1 MARTFQERL
10 RGAWSRSDS
19 ALCVGLDPRSD
30 RLPSSCLGEA
40 TPFLAFCRQ
49 VVDAT
54 ADLVCAFKPQYACFA
69 ATGAFDE
76 LRTLIAYIH
85 DNHPRVP
92 VILDAKRGDIGDT
105 SALYAKE
112 LFEVFD
118 ADAATVSPYLGW
130 DAVEPYVRV
139 PGRGAI
145 VLCHTSNPGSPW
157 LQEYPE
163 TAPVYLRVAE
173 RVAKEDNG
181 SLALVVGAT
190 FPEQLAAVRA
200 KAPDVPFL
208 VPGVGA
214 QSGDLEAV
222 FANGLAADGTGLV
235 VSASRSVIFAGEG
248 ERWTDGVTAAAMALR
263 DDMRRAR
270 DASFASRRDS
280 SEVPAR

>member
-1 MARTFQERL
+1 MVGTFQGKL
-10 RGAWSRSDS
+10 RDAQARSDS

-30 RLPSSCLGEA
+30 RLPSACRRAAE
-40 TPFLAFCRQ
+40 PFLAFCRQ

-69 ATGAFDE
+69 AAGAFDE

-85 DNHPRVP
+85 GNHPGVP
-92 VILDAKRGDIGDT
+92 VILDAKRGDIGDV

-112 LFEVFD
+112 VFEVFD
-118 ADAATVSPYLGW
+118 VDAATVNPYLGW
-130 DAVEPYVRV
+130 DAVEPFAHV

-157 LQEYPE
+157 LQEFPE
-163 TAPVYLRVAE
+163 AAPVYLRVAE
-173 RVAKEDNG
+173 RVANEDAGNLG
-181 SLALVVGAT
+181 LVVGAT
-190 FPEQLAAVRA
+190 FPEQLAEVRA

-222 FANGLAADGTGLV
+222 FANGLAADGGGLV
-235 VSASRSVIFAGEG
+235 VSASRSVIFAGDG
-248 ERWTDGVTAAAMALR
+248 DGWTDGVAAAARVLR

-270 DASFASRRDS
+270 DAALN
-280 SEVPAR
+280 AR

>member
-1 MARTFQERL
+1 MARTFQEKL
-10 RGAWSRSDS
+10 RDAEARSDS
-19 ALCVGLDPRSD
+19 ALCVGLDPRAD
-30 RLPSSCLGEA
+30 RLPSTCRGA
-40 TPFLAFCRQ
+40 AKPFFAFCRE

-54 ADLVCAFKPQYACFA
+54 ANLVCAFKPQYACFG

-85 DNHPRVP
+85 ENHPGVP
-92 VILDAKRGDIGDT
+92 VILDAKRGDIGDV

-112 LFEVFD
+112 VFEVLD
-118 ADAATVSPYLGW
+118 ADAATVNPYLGW
-130 DAVEPYVRV
+130 DAVEPFTSV

-157 LQEYPE
+157 LQEFPE
-163 TAPVYLRVAE
+163 AAPVYLRVAE
-173 RVAKEDNG
+173 RVAKEDTGN
-181 SLALVVGAT
+181 LALVVGAT

-200 KAPDVPFL
+200 KAPGVPFL

-222 FANGLAADGTGLV
+222 FANGLAADGSGLV
-235 VSASRSVIFAGEG
+235 VSASRSVIFAGDG
-248 ERWTDGVTAAAMALR
+248 DGWTDGVIAAATTLR

-270 DASFASRRDS
+270 DSALAKG
-280 SEVPAR
+280 

>member
-1 MARTFQERL
+1 MARTFNDRL
-10 RGAWSRSDS
+10 RDAQGRSDS
-19 ALCVGLDPRSD
+19 ALCVGLDPRGD
-30 RLPSSCLGEA
+30 RLPSACGGEA
-40 TPFLAFCRQ
+40 RPFFAFCRQ

-54 ADLVCAFKPQYACFA
+54 AELVCAFKPQYACFA

-85 DNHPRVP
+85 ENHPGVP
-92 VILDAKRGDIGDT
+92 VILDAKRGDIGDV

-112 LFEVFD
+112 VFEVLD
-118 ADAATVSPYLGW
+118 ADAATVNPYLGW
-130 DAVEPYVRV
+130 DAVEPFTRV

-157 LQEYPE
+157 LQEFPE
-163 TAPVYLRVAE
+163 AAPVYLRVAE
-173 RVAKEDNG
+173 RVAKEDTGN
-181 SLALVVGAT
+181 LALVVGAT
-190 FPEQLAAVRA
+190 FPGQLAAVRA
-200 KAPDVPFL
+200 TAPDVPFL
-208 VPGVGA
+208 VPGIGA

-248 ERWTDGVTAAAMALR
+248 DRWTDGVTAAATTLR
-263 DDMRRAR
+263 DAMRRAR

-280 SEVPAR
+280 GEAPAR

>member
-1 MARTFQERL
+1 MARTFQDRL
-10 RGAWSRSDS
+10 HDSWVRSDS

-30 RLPSSCLGEA
+30 RLPSACRSEA
-40 TPFLAFCRQ
+40 KPFLAFCRQ

-54 ADLVCAFKPQYACFA
+54 ADLVCAFKPQYACFG

-85 DNHPRVP
+85 ENHPDVP

-112 LFEVFD
+112 LFDVFD
-118 ADAATVSPYLGW
+118 ADAATVNPYLGW
-130 DAVEPYVRV
+130 DAVEPFTRA

-157 LQEYPE
+157 LQEFPE
-163 TAPVYLRVAE
+163 AAPVYLRVAE
-173 RVAKEDNG
+173 RVAKEDTGN
-181 SLALVVGAT
+181 LALVVGAT

-200 KAPDVPFL
+200 KAPDVPLL

-214 QSGDLEAV
+214 QSGDLDAV

-235 VSASRSVIFAGEG
+235 VNASRSVIFAGEG
-248 ERWTDGVTAAAMALR
+248 ERWTDGVTAAATTLR
-263 DDMRRAR
+263 DAMRRAR
-270 DASFASRRDS
+270 DAALRGC
-280 SEVPAR
+280 

>member
-10 RGAWSRSDS
+10 RDGQARSDS
-19 ALCVGLDPRSD
+19 ALCVGLDPRVD
-30 RLPSSCLGEA
+30 RLPSACRRAAE
-40 TPFLAFCRQ
+40 PFLAFCRE

-54 ADLVCAFKPQYACFA
+54 ANLVCAFKPQYACFA

-85 DNHPRVP
+85 EHHPGVP

-118 ADAATVSPYLGW
+118 ADAATVNPYLGW
-130 DAVEPYVRV
+130 DAVEPFTSV

-157 LQEYPE
+157 LQEFPE
-163 TAPVYLRVAE
+163 AAPVYLRVAE
-173 RVAKEDNG
+173 RVAKEDTGN
-181 SLALVVGAT
+181 LALVVGAT

-200 KAPDVPFL
+200 KAPGVPFL

-222 FANGLAADGTGLV
+222 FANGLAADGSGLV
-235 VSASRSVIFAGEG
+235 VSASRSVIFAGDG
-248 ERWTDGVTAAAMALR
+248 DAWTDGVIAAATTLR

-270 DASFASRRDS
+270 DTALAKG
-280 SEVPAR
+280 

>member
-1 MARTFQERL
+1 MALGLGRTR
-10 RGAWSRSDS
+10 RCAS
-19 ALCVGLDPRSD
+19 GLDPRTD
-30 RLPSSCLGEA
+30 RLPSACRGA
-40 TPFLAFCRQ
+40 AKPFLAFCRQ

-54 ADLVCAFKPQYACFA
+54 ADLVSAFKPQYACFA

-85 DNHPRVP
+85 DNHPGVP

-130 DAVEPYVRV
+130 DAVVPYTRV

-157 LQEYPE
+157 LQEFPE
-163 TAPVYLRVAE
+163 GAPLYLRVAE

-181 SLALVVGAT
+181 NLALVVGAT

-235 VSASRSVIFAGEG
+235 VSASRSVIFAGDG
-248 ERWTDGVTAAAMALR
+248 ESWTDGVTAAATVLR

-270 DASFASRRDS
+270 DAALN
-280 SEVPAR
+280 AR